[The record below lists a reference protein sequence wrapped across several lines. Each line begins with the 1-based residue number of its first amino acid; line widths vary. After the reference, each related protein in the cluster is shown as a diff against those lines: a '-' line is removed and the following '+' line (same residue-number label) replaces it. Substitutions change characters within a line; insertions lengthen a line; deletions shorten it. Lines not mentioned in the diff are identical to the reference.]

1 MLPGERT
8 VRDVFVTDVAADRDH
23 AKRAFQM
30 WSECTTTT
38 RVLISVRDPRA
49 PSFDERASRRMMNV
63 RRTVLRVLPAT
74 KAP

>member
-8 VRDVFVTDVAADRDH
+8 ARDVIPVDVAADRDH
-23 AKRAFQM
+23 AERAFQM

-38 RVLISVRDPRA
+38 RVLVSLRDPKV
-49 PSFDERASRRMMNV
+49 PSFDERVSRRMMNI
-63 RRTVLRVLPAT
+63 RRTVLQVVPAT